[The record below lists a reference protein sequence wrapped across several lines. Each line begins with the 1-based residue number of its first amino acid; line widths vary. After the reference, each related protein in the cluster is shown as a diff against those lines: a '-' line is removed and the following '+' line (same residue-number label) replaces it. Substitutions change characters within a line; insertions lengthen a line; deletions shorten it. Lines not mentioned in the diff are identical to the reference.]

1 MFIPARTIFQS
12 CGQKFSIF
20 CLILLIPVGPLF
32 LLLVLENFGKS
43 IVILVAV
50 FITYFFVIKVNDKR
64 NTNKQTKRKFER
76 QIKNAANFIPLALK
90 SLKIMILA

>member
-1 MFIPARTIFQS
+1 M
-12 CGQKFSIF
+12 
-20 CLILLIPVGPLF
+20 GPLF
-32 LLLVLENFGKS
+32 LLLVLENFGRS

-64 NTNKQTKRKFER
+64 NTNRQTKRKFER
-76 QIKNAANFIPLALK
+76 QIENAANFIPLALK